1 MKLQRDYFV
10 EMASLIGV
18 NIIYRAPKP
27 DKHWTIYSEIESNYY
42 PPVLIP
48 SMFNE
53 FPEHKTMKK
62 LGWDSEQL
70 QNISIISIPYDTP
83 NIQVGALMVVPSAFD
98 KTKGRLFRVTKISGI
113 MIYPASLT
121 CELVPEFENV
131 FDKQLYNHS
140 NDSMNAMAR
149 EDDNL

>member
-1 MKLQRDYFV
+1 
-10 EMASLIGV
+10 
-18 NIIYRAPKP
+18 
-27 DKHWTIYSEIESNYY
+27 
-42 PPVLIP
+42 
-48 SMFNE
+48 
-53 FPEHKTMKK
+53 
-62 LGWDSEQL
+62 
-70 QNISIISIPYDTP
+70 
-83 NIQVGALMVVPSAFD
+83 
-98 KTKGRLFRVTKISGI
+98 